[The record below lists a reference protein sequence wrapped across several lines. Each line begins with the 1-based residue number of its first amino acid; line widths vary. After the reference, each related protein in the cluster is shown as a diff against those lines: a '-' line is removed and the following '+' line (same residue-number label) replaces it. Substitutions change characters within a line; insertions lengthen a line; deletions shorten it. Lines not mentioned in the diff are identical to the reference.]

1 MSLSVASL
9 RPAAII
15 DGWSA
20 VFDNAPS
27 AIFAVNDNGRI
38 VYANHFGARK
48 FGFDRQELLGQAIEV
63 LVPEP
68 FRGAHHTKRQAF
80 GERAVAGVSSTTL
93 DLSGRRK
100 DGTIFPAELTLVPVE
115 SSEGT
120 MVFAMIVNTG
130 PRKAAEDARAETER
144 VFRLAVEASPNVV
157 IAVNAD
163 GHIVYVNPQVETGFG
178 YRSDELIGKPAE
190 LLVPGALRTRH
201 VDHRVGY
208 GNRPI
213 ARGMGIGVEIMGQRK
228 DGTVFPI
235 DVSLAPVETADGLQV
250 FVTIIDLARRKSIES
265 QQLQTQKLESIG
277 RLAGGIA
284 HDFNN
289 MLFAILGYAELLEQD
304 LASNEQARRDPS
316 GLLTRV
322 KAISKTAERAAELT
336 AQLLAF
342 SRQQILMVKVF
353 NLNDEVTSVEPMLNQ
368 LIGTDIRLVLKLDPK
383 LGHIR
388 ADAGQINQVIV
399 NLVVNARDAM
409 PAGGTVTIETSNRE
423 VTEEYSQGHVDMR
436 SGSYVLLTVSDN
448 GIGMDRATRDR
459 LFEPFFSTKV
469 VGKGTGLGLA
479 TAYGVVHQAGGQIW
493 VYSELGQGSTFKLFF
508 PRVEA
513 TAAELPV
520 IVPTAVV
527 GVGRVLFVEDDPSI
541 REVISELLGRAGCQ
555 VRAVGDAAEAL
566 VTAATEGPFD
576 VLVTDVV
583 MPGISG
589 IRLAEQV
596 MDLYPATGVVLLSGY
611 TAETLD
617 LGRVIAGGATFV
629 GKPITSNKLLE
640 AVLGAAALRRTGRKQ

>member
-1 MSLSVASL
+1 MPLSVASL
-9 RPAAII
+9 RPSAII

-20 VFDNAPS
+20 VLDAAPS
-27 AIFAVNDNGRI
+27 AILAVNRDGRI
-38 VYANHFGARK
+38 VYVNQFAATK
-48 FGFDRQELLGQAIEV
+48 FGFQRHELVGELIEF
-63 LVPEP
+63 LVPQSL
-68 FRGAHHTKRQAF
+68 RMAHREKRMGFSDQ
-80 GERAVAGVSSTTL
+80 AVAGTSSTAV
-93 DLSGRRK
+93 DLLGRRK
-100 DGTIFPAELTLVPVE
+100 DGSEFPAEVTLAPVE
-115 SSEGT
+115 TSEGT
-120 MVFAMIVNTG
+120 LVFAMVVNTA

-144 VFRLAVEASPNVV
+144 IFRLAVEASPNVV

-178 YRSDELIGKPAE
+178 YRSDELIGKPVE
-190 LLVPGALRTRH
+190 LLVPGALRTCH
-201 VDHRVGY
+201 VSHRVGY
-208 GNRPI
+208 GNRPV

-250 FVTIIDLARRKSIES
+250 FVTIIDLARRKSVES
-265 QQLQTQKLESIG
+265 QHLQAQKLESIG

-289 MLFAILGYAELLEQD
+289 MLFAILGYAELMEQD
-304 LASNEQARRDPS
+304 LASNEPARLNPS

-336 AQLLAF
+336 SQLLAF
-342 SRQQILMVKVF
+342 SRQQILLVKVF
-353 NLNDEVTSVEPMLNQ
+353 NLNDEVASVEPMLNQ
-368 LIGTDIRLVLKLDPK
+368 LIGTGIRLVLKLDPQA
-383 LGHIR
+383 GHIR
-388 ADAGQINQVIV
+388 GDAGQINQVIV

-409 PAGGTVTIETSNRE
+409 PAGGTVTIETSNRD

-436 SGSYVLLTVSDN
+436 SGPYVLLTVSDN

-520 IVPTAVV
+520 VVPTAVV

-566 VTAATEGPFD
+566 ETAAREGPFD

-596 MDLYPATGVVLLSGY
+596 MDLYPSMGIVLLSGY

-617 LGRVIAGGATFV
+617 LGRVIKGGATFV

-640 AVLGAAALRRTGRKQ
+640 AVLGAANLRRTGRGQ